1 MGVILWENYGVGV
14 MFAENIYN
22 ASKHFQVGKY
32 FVEYDENIGYIANKE
47 LTQKYPQDTDVQIEF
62 EISDSEVLYSTVSN
76 LRYLLFQ

>member
-1 MGVILWENYGVGV
+1 

-47 LTQKYPQDTDVQIEF
+47 LTHKYPEDTDVQIEF
-62 EISDSEVLYSTVSN
+62 EASWRKTRNSSSSTCEAN
-76 LRYLLFQ
+76 